1 MSNEALAWAFKQQM
15 PVTRKM
21 VLVSLADYA
30 DEEGSCFP
38 SHAKTAERSSCS
50 RPTVIRAIDDLA
62 SWGYL
67 RVESRSRGGGSQAS
81 NRYVLSVGW
90 SPDEGVANGESVAQ
104 QAGYHTDTPGYHTDT
119 PRGITLIP
127 PGYHTDTPLTPIE
140 PLQEPTRSSAVE
152 SKAATSEDREP
163 ESRDARQSDDPPGFD
178 DWWKHYPRKEAKGDA
193 RKAFKAALRKTDLAT
208 LIATTKRYATE
219 VRGTER
225 KFQKLPGGWLRDER
239 WLDYGSQPAE
249 VTDEQV
255 VELLGPDNW
264 QPDTSGM
271 SFATVDEEMKYRRR
285 VLAERHEARRDEAR
299 RMLEAAGS

>member
-1 MSNEALAWAFKQQM
+1 MSNEAITWAFKQEGLTM
-15 PVTRKM
+15 TEKF
-21 VLVSLADYA
+21 VLIALADYA
-30 DEEGSCFP
+30 NESHMCFP
-38 SHAKTAERSSCS
+38 AHEKTAKRVAASKS
-50 RPTVIRAIDDLA
+50 TVQRAVKGLEDKGL
-62 SWGYL
+62 L
-67 RVESRSRGGGSQAS
+67 RVVSWHRPNGSTTSNRYQLRVGGHYDHGGVVNLTTGGSQSDTRAGYPDDQGAMVTS
-81 NRYVLSVGW
+81 DHPITPSSYP
-90 SPDEGVANGESVAQ
+90 PDE
-104 QAGYHTDTPGYHTDT
+104 
-119 PRGITLIP
+119 P
-127 PGYHTDTPLTPIE
+127 PGKNVQPP
-140 PLQEPTRSSAVE
+140 SGG
-152 SKAATSEDREP
+152 
-163 ESRDARQSDDPPGFD
+163 SRNPDPPGFD

-208 LIATTKRYATE
+208 LVAATKRYATE

-239 WLDYGSQPAE
+239 WLDYGPQPAD

>member
-1 MSNEALAWAFKQQM
+1 MAIIRGEVDFSAHFAQVPNEWARDANLSYRARGVLLVLMSHRSGWE
-15 PVTRKM
+15 VTTEHLIRNGTEGRDAIRKAIRE
-21 VLVSLADYA
+21 LVNQ
-30 DEEGSCFP
+30 
-38 SHAKTAERSSCS
+38 
-50 RPTVIRAIDDLA
+50 
-62 SWGYL
+62 GYL
-67 RVESRSRGGGSQAS
+67 QWEQVRGEDSARASGS
-81 NRYVLSVGW
+81 RYVLTGKPLSDGFSGAQKSDMGGSGFSGAQK
-90 SPDEGVANGESVAQ
+90 SPPKNTKINNTKNKNVQ
-104 QAGYHTDTPGYHTDT
+104 
-119 PRGITLIP
+119 P
-127 PGYHTDTPLTPIE
+127 PSGG
-140 PLQEPTRSSAVE
+140 
-152 SKAATSEDREP
+152 
-163 ESRDARQSDDPPGFD
+163 SRNPDPPGFD

-208 LIATTKRYATE
+208 LVAATKRYAIE

-239 WLDYGSQPAE
+239 WLDYGPQPAD

-271 SFATVDEEMKYRRR
+271 SFETVDEEMKYRRR

>member
-1 MSNEALAWAFKQQM
+1 MSNEAITWAFNQDGLTMTEKF
-15 PVTRKM
+15 
-21 VLVSLADYA
+21 VLIALADYA
-30 DEEGSCFP
+30 NEDHMCFP
-38 SHAKTAERSSCS
+38 AHEKTAKRVAASKS
-50 RPTVIRAIDDLA
+50 TVQRAVKGLEDKGL
-62 SWGYL
+62 L
-67 RVESRSRGGGSQAS
+67 RVVSWHRPNGSTTS
-81 NRYVLSVGW
+81 NRYQLRVGGHYDHGG
-90 SPDEGVANGESVAQ
+90 SHPDTRAGYVNDQGAMVTSDHPITPSSYPPDE
-104 QAGYHTDTPGYHTDT
+104 
-119 PRGITLIP
+119 P
-127 PGYHTDTPLTPIE
+127 PGKNT
-140 PLQEPTRSSAVE
+140 
-152 SKAATSEDREP
+152 KAPA
-163 ESRDARQSDDPPGFD
+163 DADAAFEAF
-178 DWWKHYPRKEAKGDA
+178 WKHYPRKEAKGDA

-208 LIATTKRYATE
+208 LVAATKRYATE

-239 WLDYGSQPAE
+239 WLDYGPQPAE

>member
-1 MSNEALAWAFKQQM
+1 MAIIRGEVDFSAHFAQVPNEWARDANLSHRARGVLLVLMSHRSGWE
-15 PVTRKM
+15 VTTEHLIRNGTEGRDAIRKAIRE
-21 VLVSLADYA
+21 LVDQ
-30 DEEGSCFP
+30 
-38 SHAKTAERSSCS
+38 
-50 RPTVIRAIDDLA
+50 
-62 SWGYL
+62 GYL
-67 RVESRSRGGGSQAS
+67 QREQVRGEDSARASGS
-81 NRYVLSVGW
+81 RYVLTGKPLSDGFSGAQKSDMGGSGFSGAQK
-90 SPDEGVANGESVAQ
+90 SPPKNTKINNTKNKNVQ
-104 QAGYHTDTPGYHTDT
+104 
-119 PRGITLIP
+119 P
-127 PGYHTDTPLTPIE
+127 PSGG
-140 PLQEPTRSSAVE
+140 
-152 SKAATSEDREP
+152 
-163 ESRDARQSDDPPGFD
+163 SRNPDPPGFD

-239 WLDYGSQPAE
+239 WLDYGHQPAD

-271 SFATVDEEMKYRRR
+271 SFETVDEEMKYRRR